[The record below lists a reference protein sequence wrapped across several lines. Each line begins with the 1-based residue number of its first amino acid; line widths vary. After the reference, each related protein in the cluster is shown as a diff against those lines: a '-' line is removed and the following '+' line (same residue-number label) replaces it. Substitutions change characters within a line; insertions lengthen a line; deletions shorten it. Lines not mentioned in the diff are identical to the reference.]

1 MGFPSASGSD
11 VSMSMKSPFSTLLA
25 QGFDVVYLE
34 GDIAVLVA
42 ALAQDEVARER
53 RPPEARLEVAEE
65 LAGLFLTID
74 VEHDVAGEH
83 GEHVDAFFGT
93 FELTL
98 AAHLVGDVDDGDVEP
113 GDAAIV
119 DDVMATV
126 IDPELREI
134 GTVETVGDSIPVTY
148 LDLLVDFVEDAF
160 AIVGMHHAGKGVAR
174 DGAKLVI
181 GLATEHVQDVMAHV
195 VDGSLIVCAVAE
207 QAPWYAVEELLGDF
221 VFYDASVMRTQ
232 LALGNAVKYGHVAP
246 IHGVFVSDFAMV
258 LLWEGRIPCQLQPN
272 MTVRHSSSRQ
282 KTRTLPREANVRFV
296 CMLCFSSAFHSS
308 ASTMENKVKR
318 AARCDRLHAVGA
330 RAPTFKSKGGFE

>member
-1 MGFPSASGSD
+1 MRSLERGGRPKR
-11 VSMSMKSPFSTLLA
+11 VSKSPKSSPVCSA
-25 QGFDVVYLE
+25 
-34 GDIAVLVA
+34 
-42 ALAQDEVARER
+42 
-53 RPPEARLEVAEE
+53 
-65 LAGLFLTID
+65 ID
-74 VEHDVAGEH
+74 VEYDVAGEH

-134 GTVETVGDSIPVTY
+134 GTVETVGDGIPVTY
-148 LDLLVDFVEDAF
+148 LDLLVDFIEDAF

-174 DGAKLVI
+174 DGAKFVI

-221 VFYDASVMRTQ
+221 VFYDA
-232 LALGNAVKYGHVAP
+232 
-246 IHGVFVSDFAMV
+246 I
-258 LLWEGRIPCQLQPN
+258 
-272 MTVRHSSSRQ
+272 RHANPAC
-282 KTRTLPREANVRFV
+282 PR
-296 CMLCFSSAFHSS
+296 
-308 ASTMENKVKR
+308 
-318 AARCDRLHAVGA
+318 
-330 RAPTFKSKGGFE
+330 